1 VATVN
6 RQILGRIGE
15 RLALE
20 HYQRLGFELLECNHR
35 TRSGELDLIVCDR
48 ATIVFVEVKTRRAGG
63 LDPLVSITHHKV
75 RRLRLLAAQWL
86 ATRPDRPR
94 RAELR
99 FDAVAVVI
107 SADGKLVALEQLAGI
122 A

>member
-1 VATVN
+1 MAPTS

-15 RLALE
+15 RVALE
-20 HYQRLGFELLECNHR
+20 HYQRLGFRLLERNHR
-35 TRSGELDLIVCDR
+35 TSSGELDLIVCDR

-63 LDPLVSITHHKV
+63 LDPLLSISPRKV

-86 ATRPDRPR
+86 AARPDRPR

-107 SADGKLVALEQLAGI
+107 GADGKLVALEQLAGI